1 MASLPNT
8 RGVSYEEWLEMP
20 EAEDGTEEV
29 VDGQIIFMPP
39 AKLVHALIVHNIQWA
54 LQSQLDVRTV
64 FVLTGSYGLI
74 IRKAPLTSRDP
85 DIVVIRKEGLAERD
99 GYIHS
104 APQLV
109 VEVMSPSNRPK
120 NRVRLRQDYAS
131 LGVPEY
137 WEVWPE
143 ERSVEVLYLENGRYH
158 SLGLLLEG
166 TLQPHEFPNVQI
178 DISRIWPD

>member
-1 MASLPNT
+1 MASLPNP
-8 RGVSYEEWLEMP
+8 RKVSYEEWLEMP
-20 EAEDGTEEV
+20 VVQDEIEEV
-29 VDGQIIFMPP
+29 VDGQIILMPP
-39 AKLVHALIVHNIQWA
+39 AKFAHALIVHRIHWA

-85 DIVVIRKEGLAERD
+85 DLVVIRKESLIERD

-109 VEVMSPSNRPK
+109 VEVMSRSNRPK
-120 NRVRLRQDYAS
+120 SRERLREDYAS

-137 WEVWPE
+137 WEVWPD
-143 ERSVEVLYLENGRYH
+143 RRVVEVLYLEGDRYQTAAM
-158 SLGLLLEG
+158 LADGLLK
-166 TLQPHEFPNVQI
+166 PREFPHVQV
-178 DISRIWPD
+178 DIAGIWPD

>member
-1 MASLPNT
+1 MASLSNT

-20 EAEDGTEEV
+20 EVEDGVEEV

-39 AKLVHALIVHNIQWA
+39 AKLPHAWIVR
-54 LQSQLDVRTV
+54 DVQRA
-64 FVLTGSYGLI
+64 LI

-85 DIVVIRKEGLAERD
+85 DIVVIRKDGLIERD

-143 ERSVEVLYLENGRYH
+143 ERSVEVLHLENGRYH
-158 SLGLLLEG
+158 SPGLLQEG
-166 TLQPHEFPNVQI
+166 TLKPREFPDVQV
-178 DISRIWPD
+178 DISQIWPD